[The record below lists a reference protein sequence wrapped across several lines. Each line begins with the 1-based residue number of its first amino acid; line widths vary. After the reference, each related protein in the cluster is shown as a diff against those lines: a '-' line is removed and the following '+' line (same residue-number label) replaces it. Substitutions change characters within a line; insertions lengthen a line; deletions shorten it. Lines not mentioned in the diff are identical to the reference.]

1 MMKKYYEIL
10 VGKIIALNGDGN
22 EKKIIKNKNTSL

>member
-1 MMKKYYEIL
+1 MMKKKNEIQ
-10 VGKIIALNGDGN
+10 VGKIIALNGEGN